1 MMHADKR
8 DEDRHERI
16 NRELI
21 ELLNELRVALPGVQ
35 ILFAFMLI
43 LPFSQGFAR
52 VTTVERWVYFVAFIA
67 AALGTA
73 LLIAPSSYHRLRF
86 RRGDKEHL
94 LLVSNR
100 MAIGGMALV
109 ATAMALIVGLIT
121 DVIFGTAP
129 AAIAAVLVGG
139 WFAWFW
145 YALPLRRRLD
155 EDDDEGEPVD
165 RFDPHHNGAAG
176 RAR

>member
-1 MMHADKR
+1 MTKVDSN
-8 DEDRHERI
+8 DEDHDDRI

-43 LPFSQGFAR
+43 LPFSQGFAK
-52 VTTVERWVYFVAFIA
+52 VTTAERWIYFVAFIA

-86 RRGDKEHL
+86 RHRDKERL
-94 LLVSNR
+94 LIAANR

-109 ATAMALIVGLIT
+109 AIAMACVVGLIT
-121 DVIFGTAP
+121 DVIFGAP
-129 AAIAAVLVGG
+129 AAAITAGLVGG

-145 YALPLRRRLD
+145 YGLPLTRRF
-155 EDDDEGEPVD
+155 EETTESS
-165 RFDPHHNGAAG
+165 
-176 RAR
+176 

>member
-1 MMHADKR
+1 MHEEP
-8 DEDRHERI
+8 DEDRHERV

-43 LPFSQGFAR
+43 LPFSQGFTR
-52 VTTVERWVYFVAFIA
+52 VTMAERWVYFAAFVA

-86 RRGDKEHL
+86 RHGDKERML
-94 LLVSNR
+94 IASNR
-100 MAIGGMALV
+100 MAIGGMGLV
-109 ATAMALIVGLIT
+109 AIAMALVVGLVT
-121 DVIFGTAP
+121 DVIFGTL
-129 AAIAAVLVGG
+129 AASIAAGLVGG

-145 YALPLRRRLD
+145 YGLPLSRRL
-155 EDDDEGEPVD
+155 EDGERRQRAE
-165 RFDPHHNGAAG
+165 RFDPRHDGAAHHLG
-176 RAR
+176 

>member
-1 MMHADKR
+1 MREDES
-8 DEDRHERI
+8 DEDRHERV

-35 ILFAFMLI
+35 ILFAFMLT
-43 LPFSQGFAR
+43 LPFSQGFTR
-52 VTTVERWVYFVAFIA
+52 VTSTERWVYFAAFIA

-86 RRGDKEHL
+86 RQRDKEHL
-94 LLVSNR
+94 LLVANR

-109 ATAMALIVGLIT
+109 AIAMALVVGLIT
-121 DVIFGTAP
+121 DVIFGTL
-129 AAIAAVLVGG
+129 AASITAGLVGG

-145 YALPLRRRLD
+145 YGLPLTRRF
-155 EDDDEGEPVD
+155 DDEERPE
-165 RFDPHHNGAAG
+165 RIAPRHKGAAH
-176 RAR
+176 RLP

>member
-1 MMHADKR
+1 MHADEQ
-8 DEDRHERI
+8 DEKRHERI

-52 VTTVERWVYFVAFIA
+52 VTTVERWVYFAAFIA

-86 RRGDKEHL
+86 RHRDKEHML
-94 LLVSNR
+94 IVANR
-100 MAIGGMALV
+100 MAIGGMGLV
-109 ATAMALIVGLIT
+109 AVAMALVVGLIT
-121 DVIFGTAP
+121 DVIFGTL
-129 AAIAAVLVGG
+129 AASIAAALVGG

-145 YALPLRRRLD
+145 YGLPLRRRLEENGD
-155 EDDDEGEPVD
+155 PEEPVD
-165 RFDPHHNGAAG
+165 RFDPQHNGAPR

>member
-1 MMHADKR
+1 MDRQHPAG
-8 DEDRHERI
+8 EDRQERV

-43 LPFSQGFAR
+43 LPFSQGFTR
-52 VTTVERWVYFVAFIA
+52 ITSTERWVYFAAFIS

-86 RRGDKEHL
+86 RHRDKEHML
-94 LLVSNR
+94 FVANR

-109 ATAMALIVGLIT
+109 ALAMALVVGLIT
-121 DVIFGTAP
+121 DVLYGTL
-129 AAIAAVLVGG
+129 AASITAGLVGG

-145 YALPLRRRLD
+145 YGLPLTRRF
-155 EDDDEGEPVD
+155 DDDHERDEQ
-165 RFDPHHNGAAG
+165 FDTHGAA
-176 RAR
+176 ARRPR

>member
-1 MMHADKR
+1 MTKADGN
-8 DEDRHERI
+8 DEDQDDRI

-43 LPFSQGFAR
+43 LPFSQGFAK
-52 VTTVERWVYFVAFIA
+52 VTTAERWVYFVAFIA

-86 RRGDKEHL
+86 RHGDKERL
-94 LLVSNR
+94 LIASNR
-100 MAIGGMALV
+100 MAIGGMALI
-109 ATAMALIVGLIT
+109 AIAMACVVGLIT
-121 DVIFGTAP
+121 DVIFGTIA
-129 AAIAAVLVGG
+129 AAIAAGLVGG

-145 YALPLRRRLD
+145 YGLPLTRRFGK
-155 EDDDEGEPVD
+155 DD
-165 RFDPHHNGAAG
+165 
-176 RAR
+176 

>member
-1 MMHADKR
+1 MTETDGN
-8 DEDRHERI
+8 DEDHDDRI

-43 LPFSQGFAR
+43 LPFSQGFAK
-52 VTTVERWVYFVAFIA
+52 VTTAERWVYFVAFIA

-86 RRGDKEHL
+86 RHGDKERL
-94 LLVSNR
+94 LIASNR
-100 MAIGGMALV
+100 MAIGGMALI
-109 ATAMALIVGLIT
+109 AIAMACVVGLIT
-121 DVIFGTAP
+121 DVIFGTIP
-129 AAIAAVLVGG
+129 AAIAAGLVGG

-145 YALPLRRRLD
+145 YGLPLTRRFGK
-155 EDDDEGEPVD
+155 DD
-165 RFDPHHNGAAG
+165 
-176 RAR
+176 

>member
-1 MMHADKR
+1 MTNQGN
-8 DEDRHERI
+8 DEDHDDRI

-43 LPFSQGFAR
+43 LPFSQGFAK
-52 VTTVERWVYFVAFIA
+52 VTTAERWVYFVAFIA

-86 RRGDKEHL
+86 RHGDKERL
-94 LLVSNR
+94 LIASNR
-100 MAIGGMALV
+100 MAIGGMALI
-109 ATAMALIVGLIT
+109 AIAMACVVGLIT
-121 DVIFGTAP
+121 DVIFGTAA
-129 AAIAAVLVGG
+129 AAIGAGLVGG

-145 YALPLRRRLD
+145 YGLPLTRRF
-155 EDDDEGEPVD
+155 EKDD
-165 RFDPHHNGAAG
+165 
-176 RAR
+176 

>member
-1 MMHADKR
+1 MTQDAQDR
-8 DEDRHERI
+8 EDQDDRI

-35 ILFAFMLI
+35 VLFAFMLV

-52 VTTVERWVYFVAFIA
+52 VTTVERWVYFGAFIS

-86 RRGDKEHL
+86 RQGDKERM
-94 LLVSNR
+94 LVASNR
-100 MAIGGMALV
+100 MAICGMAQV
-109 ATAMALIVGLIT
+109 AVAMAGVVGLIT
-121 DVIFGTAP
+121 DVIFGTP
-129 AAIAAVLVGG
+129 AAAFASGLVGG

-145 YALPLRRRLD
+145 YGLPLSRRLGVGD
-155 EDDDEGEPVD
+155 
-165 RFDPHHNGAAG
+165 
-176 RAR
+176 